1 MYYLVGRIINTHGIK
16 GELKIIN
23 ESSFDRFK
31 KGNILYILKDN
42 KYEEIKIS
50 SVRYH
55 QNFVLITINDLNN
68 INDVLKYVGLDIYTD
83 KHEALEEGHYYF
95 DDLIGCNVFDEDN
108 NEIGIVGDIIDNQ
121 SQSIL
126 EIKTKNK
133 TSLVPFV
140 EEFIKD
146 VDLDNK
152 KIIIHVIEG
161 LLWE

>member
-23 ESSFDRFK
+23 ESNFDRFK

-42 KYEEIKIS
+42 KYEEIKVS

-68 INDVLKYVGLDIYTD
+68 INDVLKYVGCNIYTD
-83 KHEALEEGHYYF
+83 KHEELEEGHYYF
-95 DDLIGCNVFDEDN
+95 DDLIGCTVFDED
-108 NEIGIVGDIIDNQ
+108 
-121 SQSIL
+121 
-126 EIKTKNK
+126 KNK
-133 TSLVPFV
+133 IGEVVDIMENPTQNLLEVDTGKKIALIPFV

-146 VDLDNK
+146 VDIKNK
-152 KIIIHVIEG
+152 TIIVHIIEG
-161 LLWE
+161 LI

>member
-16 GELKIIN
+16 GELKIVN

-31 KGNILYILKDN
+31 KGNILYILKDD

-50 SVRYH
+50 SVRYQ

-161 LLWE
+161 LL